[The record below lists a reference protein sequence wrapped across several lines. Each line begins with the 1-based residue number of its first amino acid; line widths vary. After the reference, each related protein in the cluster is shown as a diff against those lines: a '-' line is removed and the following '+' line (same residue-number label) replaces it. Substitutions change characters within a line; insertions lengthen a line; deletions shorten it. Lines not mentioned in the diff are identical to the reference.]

1 MKGLLMPNE
10 TMPDCCA
17 ECPCFRTDEY
27 NGHEASECMCKLIT
41 FGDND
46 GWIYHTRPNWCP
58 LVEIV
63 RCKDC
68 RYYHA
73 DEAVNSKCGDCGI
86 WAKKLVD
93 HGYCFM
99 GKKRGTDDGQGVEN
113 E

>member
-10 TMPDCCA
+10 TMPDSCS

-68 RYYHA
+68 
-73 DEAVNSKCGDCGI
+73 K
-86 WAKKLVD
+86 
-93 HGYCFM
+93 YCKVYDDIPWCDRLTGTFRV
-99 GKKRGTDDGQGVEN
+99 KEESFCSYARRRTDD
-113 E
+113 